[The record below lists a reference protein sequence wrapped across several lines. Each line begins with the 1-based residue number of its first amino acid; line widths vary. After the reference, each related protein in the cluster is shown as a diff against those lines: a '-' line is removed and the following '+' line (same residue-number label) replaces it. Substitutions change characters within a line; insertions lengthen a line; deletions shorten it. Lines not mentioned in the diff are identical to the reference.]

1 MKIQNIIQTLI
12 QKGHTV
18 LWYTRPDGGIRVT
31 MIDQN
36 KYSTSNAK
44 GNNRAREIAGVSM
57 TNAQVFQR
65 VKAGALSKVGH
76 KVSEKKPQLTKI
88 EKKKLAKLNAKT
100 RELNKKLNKTGKAAT
115 PRVGRQEAR
124 EFKGREKNIKD
135 LFDKMKRNIRHS
147 LDIAYAGNVR
157 WFLAHLEKDDVFPR
171 TQSFLRSPANISRIS
186 DRALS
191 QCHQIYYNFKTGK
204 VPESVADSE
213 CLDLLKTGKQVIE
226 SVIKIINLK

>member
-1 MKIQNIIQTLI
+1 MKIQNIIQTLL

-31 MIDQN
+31 QIDLN

-57 TNAQVFQR
+57 TNAQTFQR
-65 VKAGALSKVGH
+65 VKAGALAKVGH
-76 KVSEKKPQLTKI
+76 KVSEKKPKLTTL
-88 EKKKLAKLNAKT
+88 EKKKLAKLNAKI

-124 EFKGREKNIKD
+124 EFKGREKNIKEV
-135 LFDKMKRNIRHS
+135 FAKMKRNIRHS
-147 LDIAYAGNVR
+147 LDIAYTGNVW
-157 WFLAHLEKDDVFPR
+157 WFLALLEKDDIFPR
-171 TQSFLRSPANISRIS
+171 TQAFLRNPSNISRIS
-186 DRALS
+186 DRSLS
-191 QCHQIYYNFKTGK
+191 QCHQIYYNFKNGK
-204 VPESVADSE
+204 ISHNVADSE
-213 CLDLLKTGKQVIE
+213 CLDLLKTGKQGIE